1 MKIFCPLAMLVL
13 LPAVAL
19 FGQNGNDNDHVPQ
32 VDARLFD
39 AGIQD
44 ALLRHVADPA
54 IEASSVR
61 ARLSGEE
68 EPSKIER
75 QYGDRLIEKLTSIR
89 RDRQVTLSL
98 EEAIRRALEHNFALK
113 VERYNPAIATTRIVE
128 AEAAFDATFF
138 VNMTDDSQ
146 DRPSGSQLV
155 GTQIDTFNLSSGVTK
170 RLANGMVATASLS
183 LRRSSNNFAF
193 QQLNPEYFTQGI
205 LEFRQPFLR
214 NFGVDVNRFE
224 INISK
229 TDRRISDQQFKRQVR
244 TLLRDV
250 EEAYWRL
257 IQSRR
262 EVTIAAIQLN
272 DFELIFD
279 YLEQRKEFDVY
290 PIQLA
295 DTLARLETS
304 RAEFIQS
311 KANVFN
317 RQDALVA
324 LLNAPDLNLA
334 DNIEI
339 VPVELL
345 TPQQKQLARLEQVK
359 TAFDRREEIAEAK
372 LNIER
377 ARLGVGFAKNQ
388 ALPRF
393 DVTFRASVDGLA
405 GNADKSFDEFTRN
418 NFHEYF
424 VQLEYEIPIGNRA
437 RRAAYRRAELQFAQA
452 AEALRAQYEQIALDV
467 NVTFREMTT
476 ALEQIHPTLKA
487 ADASADQIDAIVAR
501 AERKD
506 FLTLNNELGA
516 RQTLAANRQ
525 RLVAALVRYKI
536 AIMEL
541 ERAKGTLLDYNN
553 VAIESDWT
561 QGFPSLDTVAGDTF
575 P

>member
-1 MKIFCPLAMLVL
+1 MKMDFRIGLLAC
-13 LPAVAL
+13 LPAAVL
-19 FGQNGNDNDHVPQ
+19 TGQSAPDHDRVPA
-32 VDARLFD
+32 VDEWIFD
-39 AGIQD
+39 TSVKD
-44 ALLRHVADPA
+44 ALLRHIADPA
-54 IEASSVR
+54 LEAAEVR
-61 ARLSGEE
+61 ARLSGGEDL
-68 EPSKIER
+68 SKIDRKYSE
-75 QYGDRLIEKLTSIR
+75 RLIDKLTSIR

-98 EEAIRRALEHNFALK
+98 DEAIRRALEHNFALK
-113 VERYNPAIATTRIVE
+113 VERYNPAIQTTRIVE

-138 VNMTDDSQ
+138 MSMSDDSQ

-155 GTQIDTFNLSSGVTK
+155 GTEIDTFQMSAGVTK

-214 NFGVDVNRFE
+214 DFGVDVNRFE
-224 INISK
+224 ININK
-229 TDRRISDQQFKRQVR
+229 TDRRISDQQFRRQVR
-244 TLLRDV
+244 QLLRDV

-272 DFELIFD
+272 DFELIYD
-279 YLEQRKEFDVY
+279 YLDQRREFDVY

-311 KANVFN
+311 RANVYN

-324 LLNAPDLNLA
+324 LMNSPDLNLA
-334 DNIEI
+334 DLIEI
-339 VPVELL
+339 VPVEKL
-345 TPQQKQLARLEQVK
+345 TPQRKQMERLEQVK
-359 TAFDRREEIAEAK
+359 TAFERRAEIEEAK

-377 ARLGVGFAKNQ
+377 ARLNVGFSKNQ

-437 RRAAYRRAELQFAQA
+437 RRAAYRRAELHFAQA

-476 ALEQIHPTLKA
+476 ALEQVIPTLKA

-525 RLVAALVRYKI
+525 RLVASLVRYKV

-541 ERAKGTLLDYNN
+541 ERAKGTLLEYNN
-553 VAIESDWT
+553 VEIESPWS
-561 QGFPSLDTVAGDTF
+561 QGFPIVNDLAGDHSR
-575 P
+575 